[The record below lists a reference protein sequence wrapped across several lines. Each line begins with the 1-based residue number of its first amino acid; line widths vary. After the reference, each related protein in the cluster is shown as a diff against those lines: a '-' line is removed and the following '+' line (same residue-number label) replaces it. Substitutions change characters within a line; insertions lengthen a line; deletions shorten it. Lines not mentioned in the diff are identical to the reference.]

1 MGLRIAA
8 VAAMSLVVWTVSAS
22 RVTNDEKLTL
32 AGIVPGAVISQP
44 FGCSTLDLEP
54 YAPYCPSRHVHTG
67 IDLAAPAG
75 TAVRAAA
82 TGTVHVGFDPSACG
96 LYVIEGSGAHLRI
109 LYCHLS
115 AAVVADGSAVAA
127 GDVIGQVGATGMSTG
142 PHLHFEVQM
151 DRHPIDP
158 VAWLSS

>member
-8 VAAMSLVVWTVSAS
+8 VVAMSLVVWTVSAS
-22 RVTNDEKLTL
+22 RVTVDERLTI
-32 AGIVPGAVISQP
+32 AGIVPGAVITQP

-75 TAVRAAA
+75 TGVRAAT
-82 TGTVHVGFDPSACG
+82 TGTVRVGFDASGCG
-96 LYVIEGSGAHLRI
+96 LYVAETSGAHLRI

-115 AAVVADGSAVAA
+115 AALIADGSTVAT
-127 GDVIGQVGATGMSTG
+127 GEVIGQVGATGMSTG
-142 PHLHFEVQM
+142 PHLHFEVQI
-151 DRHPIDP
+151 DGHPIDP
-158 VAWLSS
+158 AAWLSS